1 MSDLHAQPDAPA
13 AVPARGFYRDPR
25 LKSPVLAAVL
35 SLMPGLGQVY
45 LGFTRLGFVHGF
57 SAAAMIALMASN
69 RLGAL
74 EPLVGFS
81 LAFFW
86 LYNVVDAHRR
96 ALLVNEALLR
106 LEPSELPDD
115 LGALPV
121 GVRLALGLGLIGVGI
136 LSFLSKFFGLSFAWL
151 LDWWPLGFVAL
162 GLYLVV
168 RAVKDRT
175 APAET
180 PKA

>member
-1 MSDLHAQPDAPA
+1 MSDLHAQPD
-13 AVPARGFYRDPR
+13 VPARGFYRDPR

-45 LGFTRLGFVHGF
+45 LGFTRLGFVHGL
-57 SAAAMIALMASN
+57 SAAVMVALMSSN
-69 RLGAL
+69 RLGVL

-96 ALLVNEALLR
+96 ALLLNEALLR
-106 LEPSELPDD
+106 LEPSEVPAD
-115 LGALPV
+115 LEAFPA
-121 GVRLALGLGLIGVGI
+121 GVRLALGVGLIFTGI
-136 LSFLSKFFGLSFAWL
+136 LSFLSKHFGLSFAWL
-151 LDWWPLGFVAL
+151 LEWWPLGLVAL

-168 RAVKDRT
+168 RALKDRP
-175 APAET
+175 APPDA
-180 PKA
+180 PMA